1 MNKYLGGLVL
11 ASFAVTAVMATELP
25 ERIKTA
31 RKVTVA
37 TEPVY
42 PPMEY
47 KDPATG
53 ELKGIDIDLGR
64 ALGKQLGVEVVWTET
79 SFQQIVS
86 SVATGRVDLVHSGMA
101 DTPKRRESLDF
112 VDYMKSGPQFYSVA
126 SRRND
131 FKTPSDLCGK
141 TIGMSKVTLFPDQA
155 TKWSAQNCEAA
166 GRPPIVIFGTANSAD
181 ARTQL
186 KQGRVDAAVQGLETL
201 PYLMN
206 QEKDA
211 YFLIGEPFAEVY
223 QGIGFAKDNPALRDA
238 YAAAFKALIANGEYR
253 KILAEQGLE
262 ATALDAVYINGEV
275 VK

>member
-11 ASFAVTAVMATELP
+11 ASFAITAAVAVELP

-37 TEPVY
+37 TQPVY

-64 ALGKQLGVEVVWTET
+64 ALGKQLGIDVVWAET
-79 SFQQIVS
+79 SFEQMVS
-86 SVATGRVDLVHSGMA
+86 SVTTGRVDLIHSGMA

-126 SRRND
+126 SRKNE
-131 FKTPSDLCGK
+131 FKTPTDLCGK

-166 GRPPIVIFGTANSAD
+166 GRPPIVIFGTASSAD

-186 KQGRVDAAVQGLETL
+186 KQGRVDAAVQGMETL
-201 PYLMN
+201 PYVMN
-206 QEKDA
+206 QEKDV
-211 YFLIGEPFAEVY
+211 FFPIGEPFAEVY
-223 QGIGFAKDNPALRDA
+223 QGIGFAKDNTPLRDA
-238 YAAAFKALIANGEYR
+238 YAAAFKVLMENGEYR

-262 ATALDAVYINGEV
+262 ATALDAVYVNGERI
-275 VK
+275 K

>member
-11 ASFAVTAVMATELP
+11 ASFAVTAVMAAELP
-25 ERIKTA
+25 DRIKTS

-37 TEPVY
+37 TQPVY

-47 KDPATG
+47 RDPASG

-64 ALGKQLGVEVVWTET
+64 ALGKQLGLEVVWAET
-79 SFQQIVS
+79 SFEQMVS
-86 SVATGRVDLVHSGMA
+86 SVTTGRVDVIHSGMA

-112 VDYMKSGPQFYSVA
+112 VDYMKSGPQFYSVT
-126 SRRND
+126 SRKNE
-131 FKTPSDLCGK
+131 FKTPTDLCGK

-186 KQGRVDAAVQGLETL
+186 RQSRVDAAVQGMETL

-211 YFLIGEPFAEVY
+211 YFTIGEPFADVY
-223 QGIGFAKDNPALRDA
+223 QGIGFAKDNTALRDA
-238 YAAAFKALIANGEYR
+238 YAAAFKVLMQNGEYR

-262 ATALDAVYINGEV
+262 ATALDALYVNGEI

>member
-11 ASFAVTAVMATELP
+11 ASFAVTAAVAVELP

-37 TEPVY
+37 NQPVY

-53 ELKGIDIDLGR
+53 ELKGIDIELSR
-64 ALGKQLGVEVVWTET
+64 ALGKQLGVEVVWAET
-79 SFQQIVS
+79 SFEQMVS
-86 SVATGRVDLVHSGMA
+86 SATTGRVDLIHSGMA

-112 VDYMKSGPQFYSVA
+112 VDYMKSGPQFYSLTA
-126 SRRND
+126 RKND

-186 KQGRVDAAVQGLETL
+186 RQSRVDAAVQGMETL

-211 YFLIGEPFAEVY
+211 YFVIGEPFADVY
-223 QGIGFAKDNPALRDA
+223 QGIGFAKDNAPLRDA
-238 YAAAFKALIANGEYR
+238 YAAALKVLMENGEYR

-262 ATALDAVYINGEV
+262 ATALDALYVNGEI

>member
-11 ASFAVTAVMATELP
+11 ASFAVTAAMAVELP
-25 ERIKTA
+25 ERIKTSG
-31 RKVTVA
+31 KVTVA
-37 TEPVY
+37 NQPVY

-53 ELKGIDIDLGR
+53 ELKGIDIELGR
-64 ALGKQLGVEVVWTET
+64 ALGKQLGLEVVWAET
-79 SFQQIVS
+79 SFEQMVS
-86 SVATGRVDLVHSGMA
+86 SVTTGRADIVHSGMA
-101 DTPKRRESLDF
+101 DTAKRRETLDF
-112 VDYMKSGPQFYSVA
+112 VDYMKSGPQFYSVT
-126 SRRND
+126 SRKNE

-166 GRPPIVIFGTANSAD
+166 GRPPIIIFGTTSSAD

-186 KQGRVDAAVQGLETL
+186 KQGRVDAAVQGMETL
-201 PYLMN
+201 PFTMN

-211 YFLIGEPFAEVY
+211 YFPIGEPFADVY
-223 QGIGFAKDNPALRDA
+223 QGIGFAKDNTLLRDA
-238 YAAAFKALIANGEYR
+238 YAAALKVLMENGEYR

-262 ATALDAVYINGEV
+262 ATALNGVQINGELI
-275 VK
+275 K